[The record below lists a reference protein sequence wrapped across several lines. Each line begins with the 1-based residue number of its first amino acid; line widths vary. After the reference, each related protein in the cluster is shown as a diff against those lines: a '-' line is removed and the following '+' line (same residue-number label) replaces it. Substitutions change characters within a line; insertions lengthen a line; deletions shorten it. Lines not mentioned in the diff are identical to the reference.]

1 MKDGVEQP
9 IEFVSKSLAKEQ
21 LRWSTPEKEAFA
33 ILFAFTKLEH
43 LLRDTFFTL
52 RTDHKNLLYINSAG
66 SQKVQ
71 RWKLRIQEYDFQIEH
86 IAGINNIAADFLSRL
101 CSRPVEEALQSAES
115 TNTPQIE
122 VDCQIQYNPLLLLR
136 KGREDP
142 QITRKIASV
151 HNSRAGHHGV
161 ERTIELLYRQNE
173 TWRYMREDVK
183 QFIRNCPLCQKMS
196 YLKVPIVTQKFTTS
210 TRFPMQRLNID
221 SIGPLPM
228 DTAGNTHILV
238 IIDCFTRWWSC
249 MPSKTL
255 P

>member
-1 MKDGVEQP
+1 MHTDASDYGIGAYLFQLKDGVEQP

-122 VDCQIQYNPLLLLR
+122 VDGQIQYNPLLLLR
-136 KGREDP
+136 EGREDP

-173 TWRYMREDVK
+173 RGCETVVSKLPSVPKDVVS
-183 QFIRNCPLCQKMS
+183 PGP
-196 YLKVPIVTQKFTTS
+196 YYDTKVHHIDTFSDATAEH
-210 TRFPMQRLNID
+210 RLNRTTPYGYSRQHAHPGD
-221 SIGPLPM
+221 
-228 DTAGNTHILV
+228 H
-238 IIDCFTRWWSC
+238 
-249 MPSKTL
+249 
-255 P
+255 